1 MRTALVLALAAGC
14 YTPPSAAPPTPAE
27 LEAWS
32 AGRATSGTA
41 PTSWDMDENAAVSYA
56 STHAPLWTERHD
68 VEAVAAAEVDA
79 AGQLTNPE
87 IHVGKTFD
95 GTVGQSDRIVVALRV
110 SPDNPWERDASIAS
124 ARADLAAERAHSA
137 ITRLDIEVRIRTLY
151 ASIAF
156 GEATRD
162 VLAKQLGVLAQRQKV
177 LAEQVARGTA
187 TALEAMLAD
196 EDVLELETTRST
208 LDVELVRARAE
219 LGQLIG
225 IPHGQAWRPVWNLE
239 NLRKV
244 STSFDRANY
253 SNTAMHE
260 RPELAEAAHRMQAAD
275 ALAYRERVRR
285 APWIQ
290 YVQVERS
297 VRDNVDWAFSFNLSL
312 PIFSLN
318 SGRIAA
324 ADARTHIAATERQRI
339 AAETM
344 IEIDS
349 AAALAET
356 TGKRAK
362 ELADR
367 IGPLDKALTDLLA
380 ANTVQLDPVKLLLLE
395 ERHTRAERALLSA
408 QLDHRLAA
416 IKLQALAGGWSWH

>member
-1 MRTALVLALAAGC
+1 
-14 YTPPSAAPPTPAE
+14 
-27 LEAWS
+27 
-32 AGRATSGTA
+32 
-41 PTSWDMDENAAVSYA
+41 
-56 STHAPLWTERHD
+56 
-68 VEAVAAAEVDA
+68 
-79 AGQLTNPE
+79 
-87 IHVGKTFD
+87 
-95 GTVGQSDRIVVALRV
+95 
-110 SPDNPWERDASIAS
+110 
-124 ARADLAAERAHSA
+124 
-137 ITRLDIEVRIRTLY
+137 
-151 ASIAF
+151 
-156 GEATRD
+156 
-162 VLAKQLGVLAQRQKV
+162 
-177 LAEQVARGTA
+177 
-187 TALEAMLAD
+187 
-196 EDVLELETTRST
+196 
-208 LDVELVRARAE
+208 
-219 LGQLIG
+219 
-225 IPHGQAWRPVWNLE
+225 
-239 NLRKV
+239 
-244 STSFDRANY
+244 
-253 SNTAMHE
+253 
-260 RPELAEAAHRMQAAD
+260 MQAAD